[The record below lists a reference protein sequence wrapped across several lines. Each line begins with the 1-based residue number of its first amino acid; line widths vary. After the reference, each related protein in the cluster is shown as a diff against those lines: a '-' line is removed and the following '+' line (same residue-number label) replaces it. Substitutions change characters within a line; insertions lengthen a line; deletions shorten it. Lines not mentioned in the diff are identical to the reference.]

1 MVALNKSITLFHGTS
16 KENLEKAL
24 VNGILPW
31 NEVGQHNW
39 DTEQDLFGFY
49 TPIPGNVYIAKFDR
63 AKDYALYLK
72 ENWKTKQPVVIEV
85 LVDKSN
91 LVSDEDAKE
100 DNWQDSLK
108 VNGTCAHVGFIPAS
122 KIMAVYNCA

>member
-49 TPIPGNVYIAKFDR
+49 TPIPGNVYIAK
-63 AKDYALYLK
+63 
-72 ENWKTKQPVVIEV
+72 
-85 LVDKSN
+85 
-91 LVSDEDAKE
+91 E